1 MKKKLEIFFCGD
13 NVEGCRPNTGGSSL
27 SMGTP
32 AENKKIR
39 VILAKSDMDAHDRG
53 LRYVAKVFRDHGME
67 VIFIR
72 YRIVEEVIIA
82 ARQEDADV
90 IGLSFYSSGLM
101 YDASKTMDLLR
112 EKQMTDVLVLL
123 GGTIPEDAAAYLKR
137 KGVQGVFTPGTPI
150 ESVVTFVKENVRKLE
165 A

>member
-1 MKKKLEIFFCGD
+1 
-13 NVEGCRPNTGGSSL
+13 
-27 SMGTP
+27 MGAP
-32 AENKKIR
+32 VQSHKIR
-39 VILAKSDMDAHDRG
+39 VVLAKSDMDAHDRG
-53 LRYVAKVFRDHGME
+53 LRYVARVFRDQGME

-72 YRIVEEVIIA
+72 YRIVEEVVIIA
-82 ARQEDADV
+82 QQEDADV

-101 YDASKTMDLLR
+101 YDTSRIMDLLK

-137 KGVQGVFTPGTPI
+137 KGVRGVFTPGTPI
-150 ESVVTFVKENVRKLE
+150 QNVVTFVKENIRKLE